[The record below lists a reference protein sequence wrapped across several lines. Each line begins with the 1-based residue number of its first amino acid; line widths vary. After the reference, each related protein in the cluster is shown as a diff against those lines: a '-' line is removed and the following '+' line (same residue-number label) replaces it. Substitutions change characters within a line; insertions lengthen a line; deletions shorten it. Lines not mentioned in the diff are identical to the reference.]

1 MTHADNIRRL
11 NDHARKSLTGCR
23 LMITAGIQALGG
35 IEDIISKVQ
44 SFDDFTDTNNPYQ
57 EHDFGSFEFAGKRIF
72 WKFDYYDQSMTAAS
86 PNPADLSITERV
98 LTIMLAEEY

>member
-1 MTHADNIRRL
+1 
-11 NDHARKSLTGCR
+11 
-23 LMITAGIQALGG
+23 MITAGIQALGS
-35 IEDIISKVQ
+35 IEDIVSKVQ
-44 SFDDFTDTNNPYQ
+44 SFDDFTDGNDPYQ

-86 PNPADLSITERV
+86 PNPADSAITQRV